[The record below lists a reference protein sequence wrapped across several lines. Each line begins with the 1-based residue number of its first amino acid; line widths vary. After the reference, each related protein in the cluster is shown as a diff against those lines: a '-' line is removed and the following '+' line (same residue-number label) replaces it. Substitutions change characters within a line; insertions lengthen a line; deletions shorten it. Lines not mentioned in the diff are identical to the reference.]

1 MIICGAVFLVIARN
15 FFVRD
20 YTRETKT
27 FLTSIGRAD
36 AIDNVVPKTLDD
48 MRLERKNQLSVFKQL
63 VVNMSTVMTEYKGL
77 RADMDRMKAIIDDK
91 NSTENSSGSSATA
104 KFL

>member
-20 YTRETKT
+20 YTRETKS

-36 AIDNVVPKTLDD
+36 AIDNVIPKTLDD
-48 MRLERKNQLSVFKQL
+48 MRLERKNQLSVFEQL

-77 RADMDRMKAIIDDK
+77 RADMDRMKSILDEK
-91 NSTENSSGSSATA
+91 NSTDSSSGSSSTA
-104 KFL
+104 